1 MSRVNFR
8 ALRCRIFVHELVAAP
23 TQTERM
29 GIAAKIIK
37 LMIKSVKEF
46 NYALAAIC
54 CNVLTCTE
62 GVPPPLEYITDD
74 SGMQKLIPV
83 RVRTLRMQFAR
94 K

>member
-1 MSRVNFR
+1 M
-8 ALRCRIFVHELVAAP
+8 HELVAAP

-83 RVRTLRMQFAR
+83 RVRTLRLQFAR
-94 K
+94 N